1 MLVRA
6 KVVLEPRDAEGRI
19 DLLEDGGKALGLVHL
34 SGQGS
39 AGSTDPISRVGFR
52 IVSHMA
58 LGTLQGPLV
67 PTQEEV
73 RMRETR
79 TSAAGYAQRVVP
91 DRTQQMLDCRG
102 WIA

>member
-1 MLVRA
+1 M
-6 KVVLEPRDAEGRI
+6 EPRDAEGRI
-19 DLLEDGGKALGLVHL
+19 DLLEAGGKALGLVHL
-34 SGQGS
+34 SGQGR
-39 AGSTDPISRVGFR
+39 AGGTDPIRRMGFR
-52 IVSHMA
+52 IVPRMA
-58 LGTLQGPLV
+58 LGPLQGLLV

-91 DRTQQMLDCRG
+91 DRTRQMLDCRG